1 MASDFGKDTSFVG
14 EDVERRARVRGP
26 VRDLIAELPGGGRAV
41 VAEAGDTAIFI
52 EQADPDALAL
62 GARLEI
68 VIVGAGGRAP
78 ARVEVVRKE
87 IQPRR
92 GVVLLLVHLAPAAEA
107 SYRAMRGE

>member
-1 MASDFGKDTSFVG
+1 MASDFRRGSSFVG
-14 EDVERRARVRGP
+14 EDVERRSRVRGP
-26 VRDLIAELPGGGRAV
+26 VRDLAVELPGGATAV

-52 EQADPDALAL
+52 EQDDPDALAL

-68 VIVGAGGRAP
+68 VIVGASGRAA

-92 GVVLLLVHLAPAAEA
+92 GVALLLVHLAPAAEA
-107 SYRAMRGE
+107 IYRTLRGE